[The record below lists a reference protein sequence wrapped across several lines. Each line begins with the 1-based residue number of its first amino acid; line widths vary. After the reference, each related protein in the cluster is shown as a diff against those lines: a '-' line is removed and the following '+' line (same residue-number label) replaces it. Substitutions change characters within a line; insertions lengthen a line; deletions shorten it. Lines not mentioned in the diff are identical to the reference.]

1 MNCFFETVASMWI
14 MTLRTVKGR
23 PPTDLDDDT
32 IQESLEGCRMSLEV
46 REKELVEACKRLGH
60 EAVRRKAQADLP
72 GAKAKLMERR
82 RAVKRLEKLRNS
94 LSLVDTQLD
103 ALRNTELDK
112 ELMHTLMASSAALKK
127 AGVGTGVREAE
138 AVMSELDEQMREA
151 SELNSVLSSQ
161 ALEVDLEF
169 DLEEELNTFMQ
180 EEKEAE
186 NHSVVAVL
194 EKQLPPVP
202 RHTMLA
208 VEEEERPVKIQEQE
222 ALLPAKPVKSKSSHQ
237 RQLSRMMM

>member
-186 NHSVVAVL
+186 DHPVVAVL
-194 EKQLPPVP
+194 DKQLPPVP

-222 ALLPAKPVKSKSSHQ
+222 ALLPAKPVKSKSGHQ

>member
-1 MNCFFETVASMWI
+1 MWI
-14 MTLRTVKGR
+14 MTLKTVKGR
-23 PPTDLDDDT
+23 PPNDLDDDT

-169 DLEEELNTFMQ
+169 DLEEELNSFMQ
-180 EEKEAE
+180 EEKEQQ
-186 NHSVVAVL
+186 VAVVI
-194 EKQLPPVP
+194 EKTLPPVP
-202 RHTMLA
+202 THTMLA
-208 VEEEERPVKIQEQE
+208 EKEEKPVALQEEE
-222 ALLPAKPVKSKSSHQ
+222 ALLPARPVRSKSGHQ
-237 RQLSRMMM
+237 RQMSRMMMI